1 MAKLTKEQIADN
13 IERTGLPN
21 PDFKL
26 PLWSWLLI
34 FLWAMIMVGFLLFSA
49 TKSASED
56 EKRQASSP
64 HTTQAGKWM
73 REVSALPE
81 STERQ
86 VFISELGVAM
96 SDGVIT
102 DKENAN
108 LSADYTVLTGKP
120 AKGLLD

>member
-1 MAKLTKEQIADN
+1 
-13 IERTGLPN
+13 
-21 PDFKL
+21 
-26 PLWSWLLI
+26 
-34 FLWAMIMVGFLLFSA
+34 
-49 TKSASED
+49 
-56 EKRQASSP
+56 
-64 HTTQAGKWM
+64 M